1 MRSDRLYLAD
11 IVQAC
16 DAVSAFVQGRDE
28 ASFANDDLVRSAVL
42 FKLVVIGEATGK
54 VSPKLRSA
62 HPSAPWLDIIS
73 FRNFAVHTYF
83 GVDWSI
89 VWTTATGD
97 VPRLRNEIATIL
109 AALPDP

>member
-1 MRSDRLYLAD
+1 MPCQRS
-11 IVQAC
+11 
-16 DAVSAFVQGRDE
+16 SRDE